1 MSTWQEKAEIKR
13 LAAASKIPSDWRLP
27 DSTLSALTTDSN
39 VLDIPRASGLLSPRE
54 LEITD
59 TTDAT
64 LLLSN
69 LAAREYTAVEVTTAF
84 SKRAAIAQQ
93 LVCCLTE
100 TFFDEALERAKF
112 LDEHLAR
119 TGKTVGPLHGLPISL
134 KDSFNVVGQHTT
146 LGFISFLENPPQK
159 GNAAVVDILL
169 AAGAVLYVKTNIP
182 QTMMTADSHNN
193 VFGRVLN
200 PHRRN
205 LTAGGSTG
213 GEGALVAMRGSILG
227 VGTDVAGSIR
237 IPALCCGLVGFKPSV
252 GRVPYGGQATAGRS
266 GLVGVVAVAGP
277 LCHSVRDAEMLLR
290 VITEGHPEDLDDVA
304 LPIPW
309 REQPDRS
316 EPLRIGLLHEDQAYP
331 LHPSM
336 HRALTQAAAK
346 LAEAGHTIVDLS
358 GKTPSLVDIA
368 RLTFQYFG
376 MDPDKTLFSHI
387 LRGEEPFIPSLA
399 VIGTGGGMEMP
410 EPTLRNL
417 YDMNTKRI
425 ELAEAMRKAYVEN
438 KVDVILSPGFQGC
451 AVPHDTYDNGL
462 YTTMPNLLDYP
473 ACILPF
479 GHADEKADAPFVR
492 DVDYKPSYKPTEI
505 EGAPCHVQLIGRR
518 LQDEKLA
525 QHVRQIERILK
536 A

>member
-1 MSTWQEKAEIKR
+1 MSTWQEKARAKQ
-13 LAAASKIPSDWRLP
+13 LAAASKIPTDWRLP
-27 DSTLSALTTDSN
+27 DSTLSALSADSN
-39 VLDIPRASGLLSPRE
+39 VLDIPRTSGLLSPRE
-54 LEITD
+54 LAITE
-59 TTDAT
+59 TEDAT
-64 LLLSN
+64 TLLEK
-69 LAAREYTAVEVTTAF
+69 LAAREYSAVEVTTAF

-93 LVCCLTE
+93 LTFCLTE

-112 LDEHLAR
+112 LDEHLAK
-119 TGKTVGPLHGLPISL
+119 TGETIGPLHGLPISL
-134 KDSFNVVGQHTT
+134 KDSFNVAGQHST
-146 LGFISFLENPPQK
+146 LGFVSFLENPPQTS
-159 GNAAVVDILL
+159 NSAVVDILL

-182 QTMMTADSHNN
+182 QTMMTADSHNH

-200 PHRRN
+200 PYRRN

-252 GRVPYGGQATAGRS
+252 GRVPYGGQTMAARPGLAGI
-266 GLVGVVAVAGP
+266 APVAGP

-290 VITEGHPEDLDDVA
+290 VISNGHPEDLDDVA
-304 LPIPW
+304 IPIPW
-309 REQPDRS
+309 REMPARS
-316 EPLRIGLLHEDQAYP
+316 GPLTIGLLHKDDAYP

-346 LAEAGHTIVDLS
+346 LEEAGHNVVNLS
-358 GKTPSLVDIA
+358 GKTPSLATIA

-399 VIGTGGGMEMP
+399 VIGTGAGVETP

-417 YDMNTKRI
+417 YELNTKRN

-438 KVDVILSPGFQGC
+438 KVDVILTPGFQSC

-462 YTTMPNLLDYP
+462 YTTMPNLLDVCP
-473 ACILPF
+473 PF
-479 GHADEKADAPFVR
+479 SCNFVFR
-492 DVDYKPSYKPTEI
+492 
-505 EGAPCHVQLIGRR
+505 
-518 LQDEKLA
+518 
-525 QHVRQIERILK
+525 
-536 A
+536 